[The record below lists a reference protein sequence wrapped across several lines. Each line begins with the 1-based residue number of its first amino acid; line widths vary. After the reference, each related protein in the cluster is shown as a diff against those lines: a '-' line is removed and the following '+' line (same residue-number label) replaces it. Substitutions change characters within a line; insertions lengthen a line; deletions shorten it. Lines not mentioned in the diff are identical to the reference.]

1 MDAEGSQTYA
11 RPSLACPV
19 HLGFWPPNERF
30 FMYIRHQATIGRIE
44 DRVRLPLYI
53 AFLGSHI
60 RNIFSQLPLSD
71 NNGSQ
76 FDCTEDLLQDL

>member
-1 MDAEGSQTYA
+1 
-11 RPSLACPV
+11 
-19 HLGFWPPNERF
+19 
-30 FMYIRHQATIGRIE
+30 MYIRHQATIGRIE